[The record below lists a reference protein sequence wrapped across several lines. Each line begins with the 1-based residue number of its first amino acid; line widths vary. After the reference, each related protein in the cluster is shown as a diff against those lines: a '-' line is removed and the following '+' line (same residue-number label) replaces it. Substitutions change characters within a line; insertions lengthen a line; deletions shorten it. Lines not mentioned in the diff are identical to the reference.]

1 LPALTFPFRIAVRM
15 NVLIVCVILVG
26 FSLGTPR
33 TGLTGVLL
41 KGQVVDTV
49 GSPVPRA
56 TISIKSPLRGRI
68 GTATDLYGR
77 FRFHLPDSVT
87 SRVDLRATSVGFL
100 PTDTSFSLTSDTQFV
115 TIVCRPEIVETGRV
129 EVTGSRSEANQ
140 VVRLNHRTLST
151 AAMKTLI
158 PSDPLAAIRYPQLAH
173 FGLNFASQLRIDG
186 SIPRYYLNGVSIG
199 ADPTHF
205 GAFAFIPTPAVEQI
219 DFSPQGTNALY
230 STPSVIDLKTVGH
243 TAAGHRG
250 EITASIID
258 VTGSYLI
265 ASDRAFVGAT
275 LRQSLIDQLSDA
287 INLGSSRHEIPAPK
301 ITDLLVCSGY
311 RLSKTL
317 QLTTDLYHV
326 HDDLPYDF
334 DQKSGA
340 SGEVKTRQ
348 KSTEDHLSLGLS
360 YRDDGLHG
368 LLAGG
373 IRSGKRSFVAVTDDP
388 SPGDFRVD
396 FEEKYRYLQANG
408 EFGFSG
414 RLVDVT
420 VGNQF
425 ESMPSQKLHLRQYS
439 WNLLSPFA
447 HSDNLDFFQ
456 STINYYYGVYDGSV
470 DGYTNSTFLTTQVH
484 LGRFEIENGIRHE
497 YFSFLNRKN
506 EMASRHGLNVS
517 LGGRKSIELFCGRF
531 FESPITS
538 TSDAYQVPAR
548 IFVQNLVPVETRLG
562 TASVR
567 WGVLTVAFFKKEIRN
582 RPVLTPDYTHYNKV
596 IWLPH
601 GGTEEFPDPLF
612 LIVHPISRSTF
623 SGVSFSMD
631 APGFPSPRI
640 DLYASY
646 AYSKARTTYYGVTM
660 PHELDAPHRL
670 LLQGSFVVSPRI
682 KCSMEFAIHS
692 GYPYTPFRSADF
704 YGIIYP
710 PTEAEYLADLKKQ
723 NSARFSPNASLNLH
737 VSYRVGRG
745 DLFVSIV
752 NATNRAN
759 EMIGSDED
767 FIYDS
772 GLIPNIGFQYRF

>member
-1 LPALTFPFRIAVRM
+1 MPALTIPFRSVIRITA
-15 NVLIVCVILVG
+15 LITCTILCG
-26 FSLGTPR
+26 YSLGTPQ
-33 TGLTGVLL
+33 TGSAGVLL
-41 KGQVVDTV
+41 KGQVVDTT

-56 TISIKSPLRGRI
+56 TVTVKSPLKGRL

-77 FRFHLPDSVT
+77 FRFHLPDSPT
-87 SRVDLRATSVGFL
+87 SQVDIRATSVGFL
-100 PTDTSFSLTSDTQFV
+100 PTDTVLVLSKDTQAV
-115 TIVCRPEIVETGRV
+115 IIVCRPELVETGRV
-129 EVTGSRSEANQ
+129 EVTGYRSQPNQ
-140 VVRLNHRTLST
+140 AVRLNHRTLST

-243 TAAGHRG
+243 TTAGHRG

-258 VTGSYLI
+258 LTGSYLV
-265 ASDRAFVGAT
+265 ASNRAFVGAT

-287 INLGSSRHEIPAPK
+287 INFGSSRHEIPAPN
-301 ITDLLVCSGY
+301 ITDLLLCSGY

-317 QLTTDLYHV
+317 HLTTDFYHV
-326 HDDLPYDF
+326 HDDLPYNF
-334 DQKSGA
+334 EQKSGA
-340 SGEVKTRQ
+340 TGVVKTRQ
-348 KSTEDHLSLGLS
+348 TSTEDHLSLGLS
-360 YRDDGLHG
+360 YRDDKWHG
-368 LLAGG
+368 LLAAG

-388 SPGDFRVD
+388 SPGDFKVD
-396 FEEKYRYLQANG
+396 FQETYRYLQANG
-408 EFGFSG
+408 ELGYNG
-414 RLVDVT
+414 RLVDIT

-425 ESMPSQKLHLRQYS
+425 ESMPSQTLHLRQYS

-456 STINYYYGVYDGSV
+456 STINHYYGVYNGSV
-470 DGYTNSTFLTTQVH
+470 DGYTNSAFLTAQVH

-497 YFSFLNRKN
+497 YFSCLGRKS
-506 EMASRHGLNVS
+506 ELATRHGLHLS
-517 LGGRKSIELFCGRF
+517 LGERKSIELFCGRF

-548 IFVQNLVPVETRLG
+548 IFLSALLPIETRLG

-567 WGVLTVAFFKKEIRN
+567 WGVMTVALFKKEIRN
-582 RPVLTPDYTHYNKV
+582 RPVLAPDYNHYNKRV
-596 IWLPH
+596 DYV
-601 GGTEEFPDPLF
+601 GGYYITSDPEFLG
-612 LIVHPISRSTF
+612 VHSINRSTF
-623 SGVSFSMD
+623 SGVSISVD

-646 AYSKARTTYYGVTM
+646 AYSKARTNFYGVTM

-670 LLQGSFVVSPRI
+670 LLQGSILVSSKMR
-682 KCSMEFAIHS
+682 CSAELAVHS
-692 GYPYTPFRSADF
+692 GYPYSPYRRVDF
-704 YGIIYP
+704 YPTMYP
-710 PTEAEYLADLKKQ
+710 PTEDEYMADLKNQ

-745 DLFVSIV
+745 DFFVSIV

-759 EMIGSDED
+759 EMIGSDQD